1 MWARRTSTFF
11 YLQWARQRGHSPHR
25 HGPGGRRRA
34 RAGARPRG
42 SHGAGA
48 AAEQVR
54 GTCTREGLNDILQ
67 YPLYFKLSDLP
78 KEAGEGFIDLD
89 WVVPIAHIETE

>member
-11 YLQWARQRGHSPHR
+11 FTSS
-25 HGPGGRRRA
+25 GPGSAAEAGRRAGPRRA
-34 RAGARPRG
+34 R
-42 SHGAGA
+42 A

-67 YPLYFKLSDLP
+67 YPRYFKLSDLP
-78 KEAGEGFIDLD
+78 KEAGEGFIDLEFRGF
-89 WVVPIAHIETE
+89 VVPIAHIETEKRPSEL

>member
-11 YLQWARQRGHSPHR
+11 YLQWARQRGTGTGR
-25 HGPGGRRRA
+25 EAPGARR
-34 RAGARPRG
+34 ARPRG

-78 KEAGEGFIDLD
+78 KEAGEGFIDPDL
-89 WVVPIAHIETE
+89 WSLSLISRPSEL

>member
-11 YLQWARQRGHSPHR
+11 FTSS
-25 HGPGGRRRA
+25 GPGSAAEAGRRAGPRRA
-34 RAGARPRG
+34 RA
-42 SHGAGA
+42 A
-48 AAEQVR
+48 AEQVEEQVR

-78 KEAGEGFIDLD
+78 KEAGEGFIDLEFRGF
-89 WVVPIAHIETE
+89 VVPIAHIETE

>member
-1 MWARRTSTFF
+1 MSVWARRTSTFF
-11 YLQWARQRGHSPHR
+11 FTSS
-25 HGPGGRRRA
+25 GPGSAAEAGRRAGPRRA
-34 RAGARPRG
+34 R
-42 SHGAGA
+42 A

-78 KEAGEGFIDLD
+78 KEAGEGFIDLEFRGF
-89 WVVPIAHIETE
+89 VVPIAHIETE